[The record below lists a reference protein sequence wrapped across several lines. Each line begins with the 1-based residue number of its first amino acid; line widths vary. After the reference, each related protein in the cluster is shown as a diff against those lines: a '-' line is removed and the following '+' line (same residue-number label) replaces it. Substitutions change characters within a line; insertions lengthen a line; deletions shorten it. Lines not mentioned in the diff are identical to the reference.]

1 MPWCPKCKNEY
12 VEGKTH
18 CPDCDVDLVEK
29 LTPEA
34 LTPYAEEIEIPED
47 YEFPEDFNPEEILR
61 GPKEPPKMA
70 RTFKSARERYA
81 DVRSSAYT
89 FLFLGTV
96 GFVVMALALAG
107 VYELPFHDFAL
118 WVMLL
123 LFVVFLGIGFA
134 SLKNAKSI
142 QSEITA
148 EEEFIEKIRAWY
160 QTEGCKQEQILNAA
174 SDKADEFQYFQ
185 LYDAIRRTLLIHF
198 PEIDEAL
205 LDKLTS
211 DFCEED

>member
-18 CPDCDVDLVEK
+18 CPDCDIDLVEE
-29 LTPEA
+29 LTPEV
-34 LTPYAEEIEIPED
+34 LGTYTEEIEIPED
-47 YEFPEDFNPEEILR
+47 YEFPEDFNPEEVLR
-61 GPKEPPKMA
+61 GPKEPPKPTRA
-70 RTFKSARERYA
+70 FKSARERYS

-89 FLFLGTV
+89 FLFLGSV
-96 GFVVMALALAG
+96 GFVIMALALAG
-107 VYELPFHDFAL
+107 IYQLPFHDFAL

-142 QSEITA
+142 QKEIA
-148 EEEFIEKIRAWY
+148 PEEALIEKIISWY
-160 QTEGCKQEQILNAA
+160 HEEGCKQEEILAIPSVA
-174 SDKADEFQYFQ
+174 TDGFQYFQ
-185 LYDAIRRTLLIHF
+185 LYDAIRQTLLMHF

-211 DFCEED
+211 DFCEEY